1 MAGPVVK
8 DSVLLIGFRFLQ
20 GDAFL
25 RHPLQIDAAVIP
37 AIAKVQAV
45 LPLCDQHI
53 FFFPFGPHHEAAEQ
67 AARIGAHD
75 FPVIL
80 EEGVFRGDV
89 LRELFKILFA
99 QNDNLRHLKNAGDVA
114 YLVPAQ
120 AVQCFGVFRE
130 RGILLFFQ
138 YLHLSFL
145 E

>member
-8 DSVLLIGFRFLQ
+8 NSVLLIGFRFFQ
-20 GDAFL
+20 GDVFY
-25 RHPLQIDAAVIP
+25 RHALQINAAVIP
-37 AIAKVQAV
+37 AVAKIQGI
-45 LPLCDQHI
+45 LPLCNQHI
-53 FFFPFGPHHEAAEQ
+53 FFFPFSLNHETAEQ
-67 AARIGAHD
+67 AAGICTHE

-99 QNDNLRHLKNAGDVA
+99 QNDDLCHFINAGDVA
-114 YLVPAQ
+114 YLVPVQ
-120 AVQCFGVFRE
+120 AVQCFCVCRE
-130 RGILLFFQ
+130 RGVLFFSQ